1 MRNAALTKEHLLTIA
16 GNLFN
21 TQGYKATSLSD
32 ITFASGYTKG
42 AIYKHFIN
50 KAVLEREALEHM
62 TAKIVHCLRDKIRAE
77 SNVMDKLKATFLF
90 YTEYVTNPIIPGGC
104 PILNAAIEA
113 DDTRP
118 ELRQVAKK
126 ALDIFHQ
133 SIVKLLD
140 NGIKFNQLKK
150 NINKED
156 FATLIISSF
165 EGAIMMS
172 KLTGD
177 TNYLKQVFKHLENQL
192 LSYKK

>member
-1 MRNAALTKEHLLTIA
+1 MRNAEHTKEHLLTIA

-42 AIYKHFIN
+42 AIYKHFTN
-50 KAVLEREALEHM
+50 KAVLEKEALKHM
-62 TAKIVHCLRDKIRAE
+62 TERILKRLRDKVLCE
-77 SNVMDKLKATFLF
+77 NNVIDKLTATFRF
-90 YTEYVTNPIIPGGC
+90 YTSYVTNPIIPGGC

-118 ELRQVAKK
+118 ELREVAKT
-126 ALDIFHQ
+126 AMDVFHM
-133 SIVKLLD
+133 SIVKILD
-140 NGIKFNQLKK
+140 NGIKHKQLKD
-150 NINKED
+150 IFDKED

-177 TNYLKQVFKHLENQL
+177 NNYLKQVFKHLESQL
-192 LSYKK
+192 MLYKA